1 MEKEDFPG
9 PKRAFLG
16 EKHIIKQSMSPYS
29 AYKKNPKTISQ
40 TKKLITPNI

>member
-29 AYKKNPKTISQ
+29 AYKKKKPISQ

>member
-29 AYKKNPKTISQ
+29 AYKNKQSVN
-40 TKKLITPNI
+40 KKANNT

>member
-29 AYKKNPKTISQ
+29 AYKK
-40 TKKLITPNI
+40 KKNNQSNKKS

>member
-16 EKHIIKQSMSPYS
+16 EKHIIKQSPYS
-29 AYKKNPKTISQ
+29 AYKKKQSVKQ
-40 TKKLITPNI
+40 KS

>member
-29 AYKKNPKTISQ
+29 AYKKKTISQ

>member
-29 AYKKNPKTISQ
+29 AYKKNPKNNQSN
-40 TKKLITPNI
+40 KKANNT

>member
-29 AYKKNPKTISQ
+29 AYKKKTNQSN
-40 TKKLITPNI
+40 KKANNT

>member
-16 EKHIIKQSMSPYS
+16 EKHIIKQSVTLQCIQ
-29 AYKKNPKTISQ
+29 KKKQSVKQ
-40 TKKLITPNI
+40 KS

>member
-29 AYKKNPKTISQ
+29 AYKNNQSN
-40 TKKLITPNI
+40 KKANNT

>member
-29 AYKKNPKTISQ
+29 AYKKTISQ